1 MMSFIP
7 LCPFNIASFSFLQA
21 SQPNLPSCL
30 YLSSQSCSR
39 YPTKSYSRSLITAI
53 PSPRK
58 RPYPTLATF
67 SAIRRRPS
75 TSSRHSIRHAKTP
88 REPRRPP
95 PPPPPLSRQ
104 PRRQFPNLTKV
115 FQSRNEDQKR
125 RSLRSTR
132 QRRDESRILPDQQA
146 QLIIRKPVT

>member
-21 SQPNLPSCL
+21 SQRSLPSCL
-30 YLSSQSCSR
+30 YRSSQSCSHF
-39 YPTKSYSRSLITAI
+39 PTKNYSRSSITAI

-58 RPYPTLATF
+58 RPYPTLATS

-95 PPPPPLSRQ
+95 PPPPLGRQ
-104 PRRQFPNLTKV
+104 LRRQLLNLTRV
-115 FQSRNEDQKR
+115 FQSRNEDQRR

-132 QRRDESRILPDQQA
+132 QRRDESRILPGQQA